1 MKRLKIKWNI
11 MLVIAL
17 LILTMIFVYNMCRS
31 SNQAMTAIGLDVGF
45 EGQFSY
51 DEDSRPMSMNQQ
63 RDLTLSIN
71 EFCFIQ
77 RCR

>member
-1 MKRLKIKWNI
+1 

-31 SNQAMTAIGLDVGF
+31 SNQAMTAVGLDVGF

-51 DEDSRPMSMNQQ
+51 DEDTSHEYLDNINKLN
-63 RDLTLSIN
+63 DLSILPN
-71 EFCFIQ
+71 FLFSS
-77 RCR
+77 